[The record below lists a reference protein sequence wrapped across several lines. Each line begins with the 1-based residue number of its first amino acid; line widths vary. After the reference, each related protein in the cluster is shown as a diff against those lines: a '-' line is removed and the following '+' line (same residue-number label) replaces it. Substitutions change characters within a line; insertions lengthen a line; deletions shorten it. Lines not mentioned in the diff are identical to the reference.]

1 MLDAKK
7 LNHLLRFT
15 DMQVKKHPRTC
26 NQCFKGMNE
35 GYLIDGCETV
45 CSEDCARS
53 FIGDESFDNEMS
65 IWELEGDNNYIFWTD
80 WEE

>member
-1 MLDAKK
+1 MSINAKK
-7 LNHLLRFT
+7 HL
-15 DMQVKKHPRTC
+15 RTC
-26 NQCFKGMNE
+26 NQCFRGMNE
-35 GYLIDGCETV
+35 GYLIESCETV

-65 IWELEGDNNYIFWTD
+65 IWELEGDNNYIFWTN